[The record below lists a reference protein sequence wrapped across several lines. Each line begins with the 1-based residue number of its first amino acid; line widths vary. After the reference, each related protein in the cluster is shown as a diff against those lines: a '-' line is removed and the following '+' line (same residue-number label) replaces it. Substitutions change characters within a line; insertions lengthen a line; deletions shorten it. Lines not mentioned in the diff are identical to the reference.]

1 MEEEDDDLYDPA
13 ETLPATQLQADITK
27 SISLNTKPPQVE
39 EIEEVVEEIDED
51 EDEFNIITEAPPEPT
66 PAEIVQHPR
75 FPTLRNEPAQAP
87 SVDSATAAKPSTPV
101 IVPRVE
107 TSAFASAKLAAPL
120 KPGSAYPATHTSTI
134 DVNANPIHPSTGKPL
149 HSTDLDADFPTEDDK
164 PWRRPGTDITD
175 YFNYGFDEFTWASY
189 CLKQQELRKDVSD
202 QKKQLEEMQ
211 TFLNMGGGLP
221 GLPGAPPG
229 APAPSATGSAS
240 TSGQPSGLPSLPG
253 MPDISPEMM
262 QGMLAS
268 MMAQGL
274 DPLSMDAMSFGQ
286 HVHVMMGGGQSGAGS
301 GQQAQTGFS
310 GQSQGQAF
318 GGQGANQQQMGFA
331 YNQQG
336 AFGTGRGRGGGGR
349 RW

>member
-1 MEEEDDDLYDPA
+1 MNSISSPKLLKLRLLICTYAPWNCLFF
-13 ETLPATQLQADITK
+13 TLTK
-27 SISLNTKPPQVE
+27 SSIHT
-39 EIEEVVEEIDED
+39 
-51 EDEFNIITEAPPEPT
+51 
-66 PAEIVQHPR
+66 R
-75 FPTLRNEPAQAP
+75 FATLRNEPVQSL
-87 SVDSATAAKPSTPV
+87 SVDSATTAKPSTPV
-101 IVPRVE
+101 ITPRVE
-107 TSAFASAKLAAPL
+107 PSAFASAKHTAPL
-120 KPGSAYPATHTSTI
+120 KPGSAYPAIHTSTI

-149 HSTDLDADFPTEDDK
+149 HSTDFDADFPGEDDK

-189 CLKQQELRKDVSD
+189 CLKQQELRKDISD

-211 TFLNMGGGLP
+211 TFLNMGGLP

-229 APAPSATGSAS
+229 APAPPSGTGSAPA
-240 TSGQPSGLPSLPG
+240 SGQPSGLPSLPG

-286 HVHVMMGGGQSGAGS
+286 HVHVMMGGPQSGAGS

-336 AFGTGRGRGGGGR
+336 AYGTGRGRGGGGR